1 MPVPASD
8 PLVSIIIPAYNR
20 QDYLPATLA
29 SCRAQTWPH
38 LEVIVVDDGST
49 DETAAIAD
57 AAAREDARF
66 RVIRAPNQGPC
77 AARNLGLA
85 QSRGHWIK
93 FLDSDDLLAS
103 DAVERL
109 LLAVQRH
116 GVELACGKA
125 LGFWDQELPTVQE
138 KLIQLQSLHPPG
150 RESETEPF
158 ASLYELNE
166 KRNPTFNEIL
176 IARSLV
182 EKVGGF
188 DTRLFAA
195 EEFNLYLR
203 LSTHVPQLPA
213 VYLPSPPIL
222 LKRYHLTSLAVQ
234 SRSQKEIP
242 WLLRSLRYAAEDYL
256 SLSGPAQRE
265 VDPEI
270 KRYLFN
276 RLYESLVDAYRNDV
290 ADEAEACWQIW
301 QRGGLPKPLLSPWY
315 HHWLH
320 QLLSPQ
326 QAERVLRGIRHLRD
340 GWRKLTSTITS

>member
-8 PLVSIIIPAYNR
+8 SLISIIIPAYNR

-49 DETAAIAD
+49 DETATIAETV
-57 AAAREDARF
+57 AREDARF

-77 AARNLGLA
+77 SARNLGLA

-116 GVELACGKA
+116 RVELACGKA
-125 LGFWDQELPTVQE
+125 LGFWDRELPAVE
-138 KLIQLQSLHPPG
+138 EQLAQMQAALPVE
-150 RESETEPF
+150 RESEIESF

-166 KRNPTFNEIL
+166 KRHPTFNEIL
-176 IARSLV
+176 ITRSLV

-242 WLLRSLRYAAEDYL
+242 WLLRSLQYAAEDFL
-256 SLSGPAQRE
+256 ALPATAQGE

-290 ADEAEACWQIW
+290 ADEADASWQIW
-301 QRGGLPKPLLSPWY
+301 QRGGLPKPPLSPWY
-315 HHWLH
+315 HHWMH
-320 QLLSPQ
+320 QLLPP
-326 QAERVLRGIRHLRD
+326 RRVDIVLRQLRKIRDLLR
-340 GWRKLTSTITS
+340 